1 MSWEFNDQENDFDHI
16 NLTNSDKITIKNPVS
31 DNRLANRK
39 PFDDKLDK
47 NTNLRVNQTIR
58 NGLKITAG
66 DSLCNLTKSDRQRD
80 IDTSYINRR
89 LPCPSSTFV
98 ENSMSW

>member
-16 NLTNSDKITIKNPVS
+16 KLTNSDKITTKNPVS

-47 NTNLRVNQTIR
+47 NTNLRINQTIR
-58 NGLKITAG
+58 KGLKITAG
-66 DSLCNLTKSDRQRD
+66 DILCNLTKSDRQRD
-80 IDTSYINRR
+80 IDPSNINRR